1 METVPPSIESAEA
14 KGGLMQP
21 QHVNIYLPAMD
32 PLEAEQEPLPAKQKF
47 PVFIDSVFRCF
58 QYWLKY

>member
-1 METVPPSIESAEA
+1 
-14 KGGLMQP
+14 MQP

-32 PLEAEQEPLPAKQKF
+32 PLEAEQEPLPAKRKF

-58 QYWLKY
+58 HYWLNY

>member
-1 METVPPSIESAEA
+1 
-14 KGGLMQP
+14 MQP

-32 PLEAEQEPLPAKQKF
+32 PLEAEREPLTEKRKF

-58 QYWLKY
+58 HYWLNY